1 MGHVL
6 DDQTSSGKP
15 QPMYRIIGAD
25 QKEYGPVT
33 AEELR
38 GWIAEGRANGQTL
51 AQIEG
56 GAWKPL
62 STYPEFTQALN
73 ALPGPPSFVP
83 TAVSVGPR
91 PTNGMAIA
99 SLILGLFSVTVG
111 LLCCGPLF
119 AILGIIFGAV
129 ALAQIK
135 KTQQSGRGMAI
146 TGVALS
152 VCGLIFSLAFLMA
165 FGLLHRITEAVKS
178 GRP

>member
-1 MGHVL
+1 
-6 DDQTSSGKP
+6 
-15 QPMYRIIGAD
+15 
-25 QKEYGPVT
+25 
-33 AEELR
+33 
-38 GWIAEGRANGQTL
+38 
-51 AQIEG
+51 
-56 GAWKPL
+56 
-62 STYPEFTQALN
+62 
-73 ALPGPPSFVP
+73 
-83 TAVSVGPR
+83 
-91 PTNGMAIA
+91 
-99 SLILGLFSVTVG
+99 
-111 LLCCGPLF
+111 LF